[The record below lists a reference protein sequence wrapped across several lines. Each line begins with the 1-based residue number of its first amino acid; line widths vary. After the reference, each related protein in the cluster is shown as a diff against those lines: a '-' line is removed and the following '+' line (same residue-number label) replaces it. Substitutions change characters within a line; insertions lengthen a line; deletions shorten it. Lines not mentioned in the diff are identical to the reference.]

1 MASGIIY
8 DIKDIAEKLYGY
20 KPYTL
25 SALPAEQ
32 IEANPYQVKPLVK
45 RESTRK
51 GSPIY
56 GGQDL
61 IGREVFLPVTIE
73 GGGKNYDFPYS
84 VLAMRRK
91 KFMVSTPMVERGG
104 SVKELIGL
112 DDWQI
117 SMKGFL
123 IDPLNQFPDDQL
135 YELNELFKR
144 KEPVRLKC
152 ALSDIFLEE
161 NDFVVITDFDLPDKS
176 KIIGVRD
183 FVFAMES
190 DSILTLEVD

>member
-1 MASGIIY
+1 MSGIIY
-8 DIKDIAEKLYGY
+8 DIADIVEKVYGY
-20 KPYTL
+20 KPYSL
-25 SALPAEQ
+25 SAFPADNNAE
-32 IEANPYQVKPLVK
+32 NPYQVKQIQK
-45 RESTRK
+45 RTIK
-51 GSPIY
+51 GSNVY

-73 GGGKNYDFPYS
+73 AGGKNYEFPYS

-91 KFMVSTPMVERGG
+91 KFMVETPMVERSG
-104 SVKELIGL
+104 SVKEDIGL
-112 DDWQI
+112 DDWVI

-144 KEPVRLKC
+144 REAVRLKC

-161 NDFVVITDFDLPDKS
+161 NDHVVITEFDIPDKS
-176 KIIGVRD
+176 KVIGVKE
-183 FVFAMES
+183 FVFAMRS
-190 DSILTLEVD
+190 DSILTLEVE